1 MYPYKNNELI
11 FSATDLERFLGCRHA
26 TFLDRRHV
34 DEPYELPDEDPYL
47 ALLQAKGNEHERSY
61 RDQLE
66 AQGLKVVD
74 IPTNYSLEERTE
86 LTRAAMAAGP
96 EVIYQG
102 AFLDGRWHG
111 YADFLLRVPGKSALG
126 DFHYEPVDTKLA
138 HGVKP
143 KHVLQ
148 LGVYADLLT
157 SVQGRAP
164 ERLHVVLGTGEQVTL
179 PTRDFHYYLA
189 GVRERF
195 EAFVD
200 AIPAKSAGEPC
211 SACDLCR
218 WRERCEGEWEAAD
231 HLSLVAR
238 ISSSQI
244 ERLNAAGVTTMAQLG
259 AIPPATRIASLQPQT
274 LTRLR
279 TQARLQDDKRQDG
292 KNRHELLPPVESKGF
307 ARLPR
312 PNAGD
317 LFFDMEGDP
326 LIDDGL
332 EYLFGFAYLEE
343 CQPAFTPFWGHDRAA
358 EKLAFERAMD
368 FIAERLTA
376 HPQAHVYHYASYE
389 ESALKRLAMLHG
401 TREAQVDNL
410 LRDGKL
416 VDLYKVVREALL
428 VSEPSYSLKNLEVFY
443 MPPRAGGV
451 TSANASIVTY
461 ERWLE
466 LKDDR
471 LLEEIRQYNEV
482 DCISTLK
489 LRDWVLKLRPAG
501 LPWFT
506 GETQDPKVLERT
518 ADREETERRM
528 AATVADLLKA
538 PVAEQSFRELVGQ
551 LLEFHKRAAKPEW
564 WFQFARADMSLEELI
579 EDSECIGG
587 LQRDLTQPP
596 FPDKRSM
603 VHTFAFPPQDFK
615 MRKGERP
622 RRASI
627 AREPVGEIVALDEKA
642 RRIQLKLGPK
652 AHPLGDVLSLIPEPP
667 FDDKVLR
674 AAIYRYAETI
684 IAGEDRYS
692 AVTSVLKN
700 SLPRIQGR
708 RPGAPVVPAEADTTT
723 GALAAIAGLDRSHL
737 LVQGPPGAGKTY
749 LSALAIVSL
758 LKSGRRV
765 GVAANSHKAINRL
778 LEEVARHAQE
788 QGVSLRAVKKC
799 TEDEHECNV
808 TAVTNVYKND
818 QVTTQYNLVAGT
830 AWLFADRSMDQALHY
845 LFVDEAGQV
854 SLGHLT
860 AMGLA
865 TQNLVLVGDQ
875 MQLAQPIKGTH
886 PGESGQSALEF
897 LLKDHATVPAERGVF
912 LDVTRRM
919 HPEVCR
925 FISEAVY
932 EGRLHSHPSCAVRQ
946 LVLGGDADPALKP
959 AGLSWVPVVHLDC
972 RQKSEAE
979 GLRVQALL
987 ANLLK
992 QRWIDDSG
1000 TERPIT
1006 VADILVVTPYN
1017 MQVNLLQS
1025 LLPAGAR
1032 VGTVDKF
1039 QGQEAAVVI
1048 VSMTTSSADDIP
1060 RGIEFLYSRN
1070 RINVAVSRAK
1080 SLAIIVASPRL
1091 LEASCGKIEQMAL
1104 VNTLCY
1110 AEHYAL
1116 HGAAQDTGIGNTA

>member
-1 MYPYKNNELI
+1 MYRYKNNNLI
-11 FSATDLERFLGCRHA
+11 FSASDLVTFLGCRHA

-34 DEPYELPDEDPYL
+34 DGPYELPDEDPYL
-47 ALLQAKGNEHERSY
+47 ELLQEKGNEYERAY
-61 RDQLE
+61 RNKLE
-66 AQGLKVVD
+66 AQGRKVVD
-74 IPTNYSLEERTE
+74 IPTNYSLEERTK
-86 LTRAAMAAGP
+86 LTRAAMAAGA

-111 YADFLLRVPGKSALG
+111 YADFLVRVPGKSALG

-148 LGVYADLLT
+148 LGLYADLVT
-157 SVQGRAP
+157 RVQGQAP

-189 GVRERF
+189 GARERF
-195 EAFVD
+195 ETFVD
-200 AIPAKSAGEPC
+200 AIPAKSVGEPC
-211 SACDLCR
+211 SACELCR

-231 HLSLVAR
+231 HLSLVAN

-244 ERLNAAGVTTMAQLG
+244 DKLNAAGVTTMAQLAG
-259 AIPPATRIASLQPQT
+259 LPDARIAGVQPQT
-274 LTRLR
+274 LAKLR
-279 TQARLQDDKRQDG
+279 TQARLQNNKRQDG
-292 KNRHELLPPVESKGF
+292 ENRYEFLPPAEGKGF

-312 PNAGD
+312 SDAGD

-326 LIDDGL
+326 LIEGGL
-332 EYLFGFAYLEE
+332 EYLFGFAYLKEG
-343 CQPAFTPFWGHDRAA
+343 QPTFTPFWGHDRVA
-358 EKLAFERAMD
+358 EKAAFEAAMD
-368 FIAERLTA
+368 FVAQRLKA
-376 HPQAHVYHYASYE
+376 HPKAHIYHYASYE

-416 VDLYKVVREALL
+416 VDLYKVVREALQ

-443 MPPRAGGV
+443 MPPREGGV

-489 LRDWVLKLRPAG
+489 LRDWLLNLRPAG

-506 GETQDPKVLERT
+506 GETDDPKEVQRT
-518 ADREETERRM
+518 ADREEAERRM
-528 AATVADLLKA
+528 GATVAALLKA
-538 PVAEQSFRELVGQ
+538 PEAEQSFRELVGQ
-551 LLEFHKRAAKPEW
+551 LLEFHKREAKPEW

-587 LQRDLTQPP
+587 LQRDLSQPP

-615 MRKGERP
+615 MGKGERP

-652 AHPLGDVLSLIPEPP
+652 APPLVDVLSLIPEPP

-692 AVTSVLKN
+692 AVTSLLKN

-708 RPGAPVVPAEADTTT
+708 PPGAPIVPAESDTTT
-723 GALAAIAGLDRSHL
+723 GALTAIAGLDRSHL

-749 LSALAIVSL
+749 LSAVAIVSL
-758 LKSGRRV
+758 LKSKRRV

-778 LEEVARHAQE
+778 LEEVAKHAQA
-788 QGVSLRAVKKC
+788 QGVGLRAVKKC
-799 TEDEHECNV
+799 SEDEHECHV

-818 QVTTQYNLVAGT
+818 QVTTEYNLVAGT
-830 AWLFADRSMDQALHY
+830 AWLFADPSLDLALHY

-865 TQNLVLVGDQ
+865 AQNLVLVGDQ

-897 LLKDHATVPAERGVF
+897 LLQDHATVPAERGVF

-919 HPEVCR
+919 HPAVCR

-932 EGRLHSHPSCAVRQ
+932 EGRLHSHPSCAIRQ
-946 LVLGGDADPALKP
+946 LVPGADADPALKP
-959 AGLSWVPVVHLDC
+959 AGLSWVPVAHLEC

-979 GLRVQALL
+979 GLRVQALF

-992 QRWIDDSG
+992 QRWIDDDG
-1000 TERPIT
+1000 TERPLGL
-1006 VADILVVTPYN
+1006 ADILVVSPYN
-1017 MQVNLLQS
+1017 MQVNLLQT
-1025 LLPAGAR
+1025 LLPEGAR
-1032 VGTVDKF
+1032 VGTVDKL

-1048 VSMTTSSADDIP
+1048 VSMTASSAEDIP
-1060 RGIEFLYSRN
+1060 RGMEFLYSRN
-1070 RINVAVSRAK
+1070 RLNVAVSRAK
-1080 SLAIIVASPRL
+1080 SLAVIVASPLL
-1091 LEASCGKIEQMAL
+1091 LEASCSRVEQLAL
-1104 VNTLCY
+1104 VNTLCFAQQY
-1110 AEHYAL
+1110 ADPNPIIR
-1116 HGAAQDTGIGNTA
+1116 GRN